1 MRVRTQ
7 INSYAMKPTR
17 SINQNIQHRLLPD
30 FRNLGTVLRI
40 VLLVNAVALFL
51 ALTQAASPNELWQQ
65 ILFGSALLQPVL
77 LCTLLALYALSPALA
92 RLAYWQAALLI
103 IAVVA
108 LLTFALTHL
117 GGELF
122 AGTDEYGWF
131 GDLRRLLQSAIIALL
146 LLGYFRWRT
155 LVLSPAQ
162 ADARLQAL
170 QARIR
175 PHFLFNS
182 INAVL
187 AIVRAEPKR
196 AEAALEDMADLFRM
210 AMSDAHELVALKDE
224 FALAQRYLALEQLR
238 MGERLQVRWHTAGMP
253 DDALI
258 PPLVLQP
265 LLENAVYHGIEPLAA
280 GGVIEVRLYTADKR
294 LHLEVR
300 NPLSATAAKTDGN
313 RIALANIRERLAL
326 LFDVEAEYRVERSA
340 DSYAVHIIIPYRK
353 KEAS

>member
-1 MRVRTQ
+1 MRVGTK

-51 ALTQAASPNELWQQ
+51 ALTQAVSPNGLWQQ

-77 LCTLLALYALSPALA
+77 LCTLLALYVLNPALA

-122 AGTDEYGWF
+122 AGTNEYGWF

-187 AIVRAEPKR
+187 AIVRSEPKR
-196 AEAALEDMADLFRM
+196 AETALEDMADLFRM
-210 AMSDAHELVALKDE
+210 AMSDAHDLVALKDE
-224 FALAQRYLALEQLR
+224 VALAERYLALEQLR
-238 MGERLQVRWHTAGMP
+238 MGERLQVRWHLRDMP
-253 DDALI
+253 QDALI

-280 GGVIEVRLYTADKR
+280 GGLIEVRLYLGDRR

-300 NPLSATAAKTDGN
+300 NPLSATAAQTDGN

-326 LFDVEAEYRVERSA
+326 LFDVEAEYRVERGL

>member
-1 MRVRTQ
+1 M
-7 INSYAMKPTR
+7 
-17 SINQNIQHRLLPD
+17 PD

-51 ALTQAASPNELWQQ
+51 ALTQAVSPNGLWQQ

-77 LCTLLALYALSPALA
+77 LCTLLALYVLNPALA

-122 AGTDEYGWF
+122 AGTNEYGWF

-187 AIVRAEPKR
+187 AIV
-196 AEAALEDMADLFRM
+196 
-210 AMSDAHELVALKDE
+210 
-224 FALAQRYLALEQLR
+224 
-238 MGERLQVRWHTAGMP
+238 
-253 DDALI
+253 
-258 PPLVLQP
+258 
-265 LLENAVYHGIEPLAA
+265 
-280 GGVIEVRLYTADKR
+280 
-294 LHLEVR
+294 
-300 NPLSATAAKTDGN
+300 
-313 RIALANIRERLAL
+313 
-326 LFDVEAEYRVERSA
+326 
-340 DSYAVHIIIPYRK
+340 
-353 KEAS
+353 